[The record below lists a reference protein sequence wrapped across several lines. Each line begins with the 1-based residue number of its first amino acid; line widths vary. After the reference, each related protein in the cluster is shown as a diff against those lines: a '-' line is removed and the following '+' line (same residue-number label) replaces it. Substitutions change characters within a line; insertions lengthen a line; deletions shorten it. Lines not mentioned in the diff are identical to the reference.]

1 MQKKMYLPII
11 FFRSSH
17 ITIVDAEN
25 VFTQL
30 LVDQSIK
37 CLAHPSKSGY
47 VKIASDN
54 KHAFGVGQWISD
66 GAKPELSLVG
76 ENFSLAIGRKCAFKK

>member
-1 MQKKMYLPII
+1 MTI
-11 FFRSSH
+11 FHSSH
-17 ITIVDAEN
+17 IAIVDAEN

-30 LVDQSIK
+30 LADQSIK

-54 KHAFGVGQWISD
+54 KNSFGVGQWISD
-66 GAKPELSLVG
+66 GAKPELNLKS
-76 ENFSLAIGRKCAFKK
+76 EDFSLAIGKKYAFKK